1 MHGIRAR
8 YNPPPGELV
17 KLLIIDADLNFG
29 RILTMVMEAEGN
41 SVRLAE
47 GGGSIGSSLVHFDP
61 DVVLISVD
69 ANSSASVQFLE
80 GFRSLPGAHRA
91 ATVAIASAPDD
102 RVRRACAASNTD
114 HMLVRP
120 FSVLELGELV
130 RRLNPHVSGLSLGAT
145 GAELNLENTAK
156 LMRLWARGANGV
168 LNCHDETGDE
178 LIILSQGGP
187 LTAENL
193 AVIRRMF
200 HGGVVDFQPCD
211 VDGDGDAA
219 RLAALIW
226 SEASASAAPLGTRA
240 SRTTVLI
247 PTRLSEVAPRLPLPS
262 GLGLMLSS
270 LQGPNGLGRL
280 ADQYGVSVETIGE
293 CLPGLV
299 ALGLVAVQEAPDMP
313 VAVARPVQL
322 AKPEP
327 VHEGKRPGP
336 LAAAPPPAMPGS
348 AHGTLPRRGELPP
361 SERPWADRV
370 ASTAPRS
377 VSPGP
382 TSAPSMAP
390 RDRTPSVAPASP
402 LPRPPL
408 PPPRPPGAVAP
419 PLPPTDPSA
428 LVRRLRREVEMLRAN
443 DAWVVLG
450 IPHDAERA
458 MVTRAGE
465 RMLARYEELVAKETG
480 EARELAKTM
489 LDGVRAAIDSLR
501 EDDAWAGGDDPGD
514 EAFRAGLRAMSAGD
528 WPLAD
533 RCFQAA
539 RDANLDSVRNLAH
552 AGWARAHN
560 PNRQLKER
568 SSEGLELLLL
578 AEQLDPGF
586 AEGQYFLAVV
596 LHRSGDDDGAFRR
609 VRRALKADPNHLAAS
624 ALGRKLRRPP
634 S

>member
-8 YNPPPGELV
+8 YNPPPGEPV
-17 KLLIIDADLNFG
+17 KLLIIDEDLNFG
-29 RILTMVMEAEGN
+29 RILTTVMEAEGN
-41 SVRLAE
+41 TVRLAE
-47 GGGSIGSSLVHFDP
+47 GGESVGSSLVHFDP
-61 DVVLISVD
+61 DVVLIAVD

-80 GFRSLPGAHRA
+80 GFRRLPGSHRA

-130 RRLNPHVSGLSLGAT
+130 RRLNPHVAGLSLRAT
-145 GAELNLENTAK
+145 GADLNLENTAK

-168 LNCHDETGDE
+168 LNCHDAAGEE

-187 LTAENL
+187 LTADNL
-193 AVIRRMF
+193 AVIRRML
-200 HGGVVDFQPCD
+200 HAGVVDFQPCD

-219 RLAALIW
+219 GLAAVIW
-226 SEASASAAPLGTRA
+226 AEASASAAPLGTRA
-240 SRTTVLI
+240 TRTAVLI

-270 LQGPNGLGRL
+270 LQGPTGLGRL
-280 ADQYGVSVETIGE
+280 ADQYGVSVEAIGE

-313 VAVARPVQL
+313 VAVTRPVQL
-322 AKPEP
+322 AAPKPA
-327 VHEGKRPGP
+327 HEVKRPAP
-336 LAAAPPPAMPGS
+336 LAASPPPAMPAP
-348 AHGTLPRRGELPP
+348 AHGTLPRRGELPAAD
-361 SERPWADRV
+361 RPWADLV
-370 ASTAPRS
+370 ASTAARS
-377 VSPGP
+377 VPPGP
-382 TSAPSMAP
+382 APAP
-390 RDRTPSVAPASP
+390 RDRTPSVAQASP

-408 PPPRPPGAVAP
+408 PPPRPVGSGAP
-419 PLPPTDPSA
+419 PLPPTDASV
-428 LVRRLRREVEMLRAN
+428 LVRRLRREVEMLHAN

-458 MVTRAGE
+458 MVARAGE
-465 RMLARYEELVAKETG
+465 RMVARYEELVAKETG
-480 EARELAKTM
+480 EARDLARAM
-489 LDGVRAAIDSLR
+489 LDGVRVAIDSLR
-501 EDDAWAGGDDPGD
+501 DDDLRAGGDDPGD

-528 WPLAD
+528 WAQAD

-560 PNRQLKER
+560 PNRLAKER
-568 SSEGLELLLL
+568 TSEGQELLLL

-586 AEGQYFLAVV
+586 ADGQYFLAVV
-596 LHRSGDDDGAFRR
+596 LHRAGDDDGAFRR

-624 ALGRKLRRPP
+624 ALDRKLRRPP